1 MSLQES
7 FAKAYENKMDIVLRN
22 KGTRPPIVKMMNYQK
37 EIFKKL
43 LVKLGNKFDESKYV
57 IVRKSIKSLF
67 VFN

>member
-43 LVKLGNKFDESKYV
+43 LVKLGNKFNESMLLLARV
-57 IVRKSIKSLF
+57 
-67 VFN
+67 